1 MIPARLYTYLAAA
14 AAFLAAI
21 AAVFL
26 RGQKAGR
33 DAAKADAAEAHQQA
47 ERKGNEAAADAG
59 RDGAA
64 SRLRDGSF

>member
-1 MIPARLYTYLAAA
+1 VIPARLYAWIAAAGALLAAV
-14 AAFLAAI
+14 AAI
-21 AAVFL
+21 FM
-26 RGQKAGR
+26 RGAKAGR

-64 SRLRDGSF
+64 GRLRDGRF